1 MNRFLP
7 WLVVAVVLCLA
18 FSGCGKSSAGGRQHA
33 SPQAVEPLG
42 ERVVASTP
50 VRKPLTLYTT
60 QPGQIEAYETTPLYS
75 KIAGYVENIGV
86 DIGDSVKKGD
96 ILVKL
101 SVPEMQDDLEQND
114 ALVAQTESEIKQAEA
129 AIAAA
134 QAEVQ
139 TCGAKRE
146 QALAGVDAAA
156 AVRTRWQLERNRIV
170 ELAAGGSVTP
180 KLADETE
187 SQFRAAEASWKQAK
201 AAVTAAEAAL
211 EQARVNVTKAEADRD
226 AVKSRLR
233 VAKANLARTTT
244 MFTYTEIKAPFDGV
258 VTRREVDTG
267 HFVQP
272 ASGVSAKPLLVV
284 ARTDKVRIF
293 VDIPETEAALVQGG
307 PGGDSAVVRVQAL
320 SNREFTAK
328 VERTGWSLDSSN
340 RSLRTELDIPNDDGS
355 LRPGMYA
362 TATILL
368 DTRTNALSLPA
379 TAVTRK
385 GNEFYCCCVDAG
397 VIRRQRIQVGIRC
410 GEDVEIASGIEDSNL
425 VVLARTESLV
435 DGQTVE
441 VDAPE

>member
-1 MNRFLP
+1 MNRFISCFAAIGIVSLG
-7 WLVVAVVLCLA
+7 L
-18 FSGCGKSSAGGRQHA
+18 SGCGQSKVAET
-33 SPQAVEPLG
+33 EPKPVG
-42 ERVVASTP
+42 DRVVASAP
-50 VRKPLTLYTT
+50 VRKELTLYTT
-60 QPGQIEAYETTPLYS
+60 QPGQIEAYESTPLYS
-75 KIAGYVENIGV
+75 KIAGYVENIAV

-96 ILVKL
+96 VLVKL
-101 SVPEMQDDLEQND
+101 SVPEMQDDLEQNG
-114 ALVAQTESEIKQAEA
+114 ALVAQAESEINQAEA
-129 AIAAA
+129 AISAA

-139 TCGAKRE
+139 TSEAKKE

-156 AVRTRWQLERNRIV
+156 AVRMRWQSERNRIV
-170 ELAAGGSVTP
+170 ELVAGGSVTP

-187 SQFRAAEASWKQAK
+187 SQFRGAEASWKQAK
-201 AAVTAAEAAL
+201 AAVTATEAAL
-211 EQARVNVTKAEADRD
+211 AQAKVNVTKAEADRD
-226 AVKSRLR
+226 AVKSHLR

-284 ARTDKVRIF
+284 ARMDKVRIF

-307 PGGDSAVVRVQAL
+307 SQGDTAVVRVQAL
-320 SNREFTAK
+320 RDREFTAK

-340 RSLRTELDIPNDDGS
+340 RSLRVELDVLNEDGL

-362 TATILL
+362 MATILL
-368 DTRTNALSLPA
+368 DKRENTLTLPA

-385 GNEFYCCCVDAG
+385 GNEFFCCRVDAG

-410 GEDVEIASGIEDSNL
+410 GEDVEVASGIEDSNL

-441 VDAPE
+441 VAAPE